1 MADELDRFYDELSGA
16 ENFNEALD
24 ELIRRTITENR
35 AILFN
40 GDGYSPEWVKEAE
53 RRGLHNLRTTPDA
66 LPHLLDTENVAL
78 FERQGVFSK
87 AELESRYHIFLEN
100 YCKIIRIEALT
111 MIEMAKKDILPAV
124 STYVRKMSEVVSCA
138 RSIADVECG
147 FEVDMIKRLT
157 SLSTDMYKK
166 MQELERLSAECGA
179 SATQE
184 EADRF
189 RDVIIPAMGELRAVA
204 DEIETLVG
212 EKYWPYPTY
221 GRMLF
226 AVE

>member
-1 MADELDRFYDELSGA
+1 M
-16 ENFNEALD
+16 
-24 ELIRRTITENR
+24 
-35 AILFN
+35 
-40 GDGYSPEWVKEAE
+40 
-53 RRGLHNLRTTPDA
+53 
-66 LPHLLDTENVAL
+66 
-78 FERQGVFSK
+78 
-87 AELESRYHIFLEN
+87 
-100 YCKIIRIEALT
+100 IRIEALT

-124 STYVRKMSEVVSCA
+124 STYVRKMSEVVSGA

-157 SLSTDMYKK
+157 SLSTEMYHK
-166 MQELERLSAECGA
+166 MQSLEELSENLKDNGQQTANYC
-179 SATQE
+179 
-184 EADRF
+184 
-189 RDVIIPAMGELRAVA
+189 RDVIIPAMSALRRVA

>member
-1 MADELDRFYDELSGA
+1 MECL
-16 ENFNEALD
+16 
-24 ELIRRTITENR
+24 
-35 AILFN
+35 
-40 GDGYSPEWVKEAE
+40 
-53 RRGLHNLRTTPDA
+53 LHI
-66 LPHLLDTENVAL
+66 
-78 FERQGVFSK
+78 
-87 AELESRYHIFLEN
+87 YLEN

-166 MQELERLSAECGA
+166 MQTLEERCAECTGA
-179 SATQE
+179 SDQA
-184 EADRF
+184 EANRF
-189 RDVIIPAMGELRAVA
+189 KDIIIPAMESLRAVA

-226 AVE
+226 AV